1 MFKYI
6 LALVI
11 GLAVGYKMGYG
22 DAAAKKKTIVER
34 TLDKVGGSNRG
45 KYNQDLDQKSGGV
58 TP

>member
-1 MFKYI
+1 MIKYI
-6 LALVI
+6 IVLVI

-22 DAAAKKKTIVER
+22 DAAAKRKTIVER

-45 KYNQDLDQKSGGV
+45 KYNQDLDEKAGAV

>member
-6 LALVI
+6 IVLVI
-11 GLAVGYKMGYG
+11 GLAAGYKMGYS

-45 KYNQDLDQKSGGV
+45 KYNQDLDQKSGSV

>member
-1 MFKYI
+1 MIKYI

-11 GLAVGYKMGYG
+11 GLSVGYKMGYS
-22 DAAAKKKTIVER
+22 DAAAKRKTIVER

-45 KYNQDLDQKSGGV
+45 KYNQDLDQKAGSV